1 MNLRLKNIFDGFDF
15 CHLGIYWIQNL
26 ITAVVYR
33 AFRGYFLN
41 SIINSQLRRRVAIKA
56 SFEVLRKRISN
67 TGSSITKYKSPKV
80 YVFFCFQTFYVRRNT
95 VPISIVEIIVNSAS
109 INQWHINRITQRLNE
124 LKIQRNTI
132 DYEQYSTIMQLLD
145 LNPKLL
151 AVRDQQDSR
160 RDYFFEKYFRILR
173 LKLWAMHQPIEL
185 KQSVDRRSS
194 IVLERFLPCLV

>member
-1 MNLRLKNIFDGFDF
+1 MNLRLKDIFDGLDF
-15 CHLGIYWIQNL
+15 SHLGIYWIQNL

-41 SIINSQLRRRVAIKA
+41 SIINSQLRRRVAVKA

-67 TGSSITKYKSPKV
+67 TGSSITKYKSSMI
-80 YVFFCFQTFYVRRNT
+80 YVFCFQTFHVRRNT

-124 LKIQRNTI
+124 LKLERNTI

-151 AVRDQQDSR
+151 DVRDQR
-160 RDYFFEKYFRILR
+160 ELRKVCFF
-173 LKLWAMHQPIEL
+173 LKNALGY
-185 KQSVDRRSS
+185 
-194 IVLERFLPCLV
+194 